1 MPDVLVAAVHQP
13 EVLWSLVATAPL
25 FLTALEQVQ
34 AQGCTFTLDADSF
47 QVIAQ
52 QAHLVGLH
60 LMHSSRP
67 TQHLGIDLFCTV
79 DTLQSSVTAVQ
90 YLMSTSLDDALDVR
104 SVVLTQASLE
114 PVFIQTRNGLTTDPG
129 PHLQYD
135 PKLVAGYYNNYRDGL
150 VWWNSWLCWL
160 TRLAPSECNLKSDK
174 TAYGCLHIPDREPY
188 VTQAPPAAAR
198 TQIYF
203 NADTWAVASQPN
215 MAALDHTVLQN
226 SIGNQQYQN
235 KVTSNTAILWPN
247 TNTSWYSMPLG
258 ICYTVWAQVGPKPV
272 TGDFST
278 GWIQN
283 TQAGVITTTQ
293 ISLPADWSTVY
304 FPVIKYA
311 AANSTF
317 PNSTQINIDWIRN
330 DGFVRSHGYMDL
342 NDIPDGASY
351 NDFASIK
358 K

>member
-129 PHLQYD
+129 PHQ
-135 PKLVAGYYNNYRDGL
+135 A
-150 VWWNSWLCWL
+150 
-160 TRLAPSECNLKSDK
+160 
-174 TAYGCLHIPDREPY
+174 
-188 VTQAPPAAAR
+188 VTWSFPRALDAIPPAPEPLPLEGWPPDVISPLHWFYAGQRGVAWSDDEQPLVRCVQIAEMRSSDPTDQQVFSLSYPVPAAPE
-198 TQIYF
+198 TAPF
-203 NADTWAVASQPN
+203 PSA
-215 MAALDHTVLQN
+215 
-226 SIGNQQYQN
+226 
-235 KVTSNTAILWPN
+235 TSTPI
-247 TNTSWYSMPLG
+247 
-258 ICYTVWAQVGPKPV
+258 
-272 TGDFST
+272 
-278 GWIQN
+278 
-283 TQAGVITTTQ
+283 
-293 ISLPADWSTVY
+293 IS
-304 FPVIKYA
+304 
-311 AANSTF
+311 
-317 PNSTQINIDWIRN
+317 
-330 DGFVRSHGYMDL
+330 
-342 NDIPDGASY
+342 
-351 NDFASIK
+351 
-358 K
+358 